1 MPGLNRTGPMGA
13 GAMTGGRRG
22 LCNPTNTEYG
32 EGYGVNYSR
41 GLGRGRRFQGGRQ
54 DDRGY
59 GFGRGRAFQRQPVDD
74 PINVQNLEMDIKDEV
89 NILKTQAD
97 SMQNALDLINKRIAS
112 LAGNS
117 KEPNNPGVTDD

>member
-1 MPGLNRTGPMGA
+1 MPGLNKTGPMGD

-22 LCNPTNTEYG
+22 LCNPANTEYG
-32 EGYGVNYSR
+32 AGYGANYGR

-54 DDRGY
+54 AERGY
-59 GFGRGRAFQRQPVDD
+59 GFGRGRAFQRQPVND
-74 PINVQNLEMDIKDEV
+74 PIYVPNLERDIEDEV

-97 SMQNALDLINKRIAS
+97 SMQNALDLINQRIAL

-117 KEPNNPGVTDD
+117 KEPNNSGVTDD